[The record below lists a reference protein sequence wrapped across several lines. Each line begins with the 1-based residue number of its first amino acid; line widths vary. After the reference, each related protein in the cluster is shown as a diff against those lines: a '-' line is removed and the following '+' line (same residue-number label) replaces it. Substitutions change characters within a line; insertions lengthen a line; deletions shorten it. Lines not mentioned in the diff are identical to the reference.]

1 MMMLD
6 GHYSDTAVPGRVE
19 LVSALWDQMRCAG
32 RPLGPSPSVPWDS
45 AGTAGGKQGHLTCS
59 GVWVFSEK
67 CRGVQRAGP

>member
-32 RPLGPSPSVPWDS
+32 RPLG
-45 AGTAGGKQGHLTCS
+45 L
-59 GVWVFSEK
+59 
-67 CRGVQRAGP
+67 CRNSWRKAGPSDLFWGLGIL